1 MTKEQDIDTDTL
13 DWSKAKRGPVVPPE
27 PGKERITIRL
37 DSAILAHFRRR
48 VRAGGNYQTLIN
60 EALRAHIEGEKLERR
75 LRRIV
80 REEIRTHASRS
91 STTGS
96 ENR

>member
-1 MTKEQDIDTDTL
+1 MTKFRELDIDTDKL

-37 DSAILAHFRRR
+37 DSAILTYFRNK

-60 EALRAHIEGEKLERR
+60 DALRAHIEGEKIEWR

-80 REEIRTHASRS
+80 REEIKAAAPPARS
-91 STTGS
+91 SP
-96 ENR
+96 R

>member
-1 MTKEQDIDTDTL
+1 MTKIRELDIDTDTF

-37 DSAILAHFRRR
+37 DSAILAHFRDR

-60 EALRAHIEGEKLERR
+60 DALRAHIEGEKLERR

-80 REEIRTHASRS
+80 REEMARTK
-91 STTGS
+91 
-96 ENR
+96 